1 MISTA
6 TATATVPADART
18 AARPDP
24 QAPCAHCGLP
34 VGARPVASAAGEA
47 CCCVGCAAV
56 RDALA
61 HAGLGATYDRLRAL
75 APSERGPSRAQAP
88 DALAVAGL
96 DAPGFLAEHTRDAG
110 DGRRAVDLFVDGV
123 HCAACVWLV
132 ERLPAEMEG
141 VASARLDLPRARLS
155 LTFDPATVR
164 LSTVA
169 DWLARFGYAARP
181 ARARA
186 DGGPTEAERKLLL
199 RTGVAWALAGNVML
213 VAFALYS
220 GLDVQGADAGLATA
234 ARWVSL
240 LLAIPS
246 VVYGA
251 APFYQRA
258 WASVRAAAASRDVR
272 RLHLDTPIALGIS
285 TGFLHSAWATV
296 TGRGDVW
303 FDSVAVL
310 IAALLTARYVQ
321 LRSRR
326 LAGEASERL
335 LSLVP
340 HVARRVT
347 AGGDT
352 EVVDLADVRAGD
364 VLEVP
369 AGEVLPADGVVTR
382 GASRLD
388 RAVLTGEARPVAV
401 DVGDRVEAGA
411 TNLTSPLRLLVEAV
425 GEATR
430 VGRLVAW
437 VERGEPRRAPV
448 VLLADRLGGGF
459 VLAVLGLAA
468 FTGVLW
474 SVLDP
479 SAAVAHVVALLV
491 VTCPCALGMATPL
504 AMAVASGRAAR
515 AGIFVKSDE
524 AVQALTRVDTVVLD
538 KTGTLTEGRAAL
550 AAVAGDEA
558 ALDLAAAVEAHAT
571 HPVAEAILRARGVP
585 EGLEAT
591 AVEAVAGQG
600 VAGTVD
606 GKRVA
611 VGRPDW
617 VGAAI
622 PDAWR
627 VQLAGWA
634 AEGLT
639 PVAVAVDG
647 RAAAVLAV
655 GDTPRADA
663 ADFVA
668 RMAREGRA
676 VHVLSGD
683 DPATVAAVAAQLGIA
698 HARGGASPEDKR
710 AAVEAWQAEGR
721 HVLMVGD
728 GVNDAAALR
737 QADVGVAVGGGTTAS
752 LVAADVFLT
761 RGGVAPVADALAG
774 AARAVA
780 TVRVLLAVSLAYNAV
795 AAAAAVAGLVTPLV
809 AAAAMP
815 VSSVLVVAL
824 ALAQPAFRAP
834 SRSSANGAPDG
845 ASSGASADPSR

>member
-1 MISTA
+1 MTPA
-6 TATATVPADART
+6 TADAPSVTRAET
-18 AARPDP
+18 
-24 QAPCAHCGLP
+24 PCAHCGLT

-47 CCCVGCAAV
+47 CCCVGCATV

-61 HAGLGATYDRLRAL
+61 HAGLGETYDRLRAL
-75 APSERGPSRAQAP
+75 APGTRAPSRAQAP

-96 DAPGFLAEHTRDAG
+96 DAHGFLAEHTREAP
-110 DGRRAVDLFVDGV
+110 DGRRQVDLFVDGV

-141 VASARLDLPRARLS
+141 VASARLDLPRARLT
-155 LTFDPATVR
+155 LTFDPETVR
-164 LSTVA
+164 LSAVA
-169 DWLARFGYAARP
+169 AWLARFGYAARP

-186 DGGPTEAERKLLL
+186 DGGPTEAERRLLL

-234 ARWVSL
+234 ARWISL
-240 LLAIPS
+240 LLAVPS

-258 WASVRAAAASRDVR
+258 WASVRAAVAARDVR
-272 RLHLDTPIALGIS
+272 RLHLDTPIALGI
-285 TGFLHSAWATV
+285 TAGFAHSAWATV

-340 HVARRVT
+340 QVARRVGAEGET
-347 AGGDT
+347 T
-352 EVVDLADVRAGD
+352 VVALADVRPGD
-364 VLEVP
+364 VLDVP
-369 AGEVLPADGVVTR
+369 SGEVVPADGVVAR

-388 RAVLTGEARPVAV
+388 RAVLTGEARPVPV

-411 TNLTSPLRLLVEAV
+411 TNLTSPLRIVVEAV

-437 VERGEPRRAPV
+437 VERGEVRRAPV
-448 VLLADRLGGGF
+448 VLLADRIGGWF
-459 VLAVLGLAA
+459 VLAVLALAA
-468 FTGVLW
+468 VTGAVW

-585 EGLEAT
+585 EGLDATGVEAT
-591 AVEAVAGQG
+591 AGQG

-606 GKRVA
+606 GRRVA

-617 VGAAI
+617 VGAPI
-622 PDAWR
+622 PAEWSR
-627 VQLAGWA
+627 RLAAWA

-647 RAAAVLAV
+647 RAAAVFAV
-655 GDTPRADA
+655 GDTPRDDA
-663 ADFVA
+663 AAFVA
-668 RMAREGRA
+668 RMTREGRE

-683 DPATVAAVAAQLGIA
+683 DPATVAAVAARLGIA

-710 AAVEAWQAEGR
+710 AAVEAWQAAGR

-780 TVRVLLAVSLAYNAV
+780 TVRRLLAISLGYNAV

-834 SRSSANGAPDG
+834 GRSSAGHA
-845 ASSGASADPSR
+845 ASDTPSDAALADAHR